1 MAMPGVPARLAPP
14 GVTAHEPGHDHLPP
28 PRPPSPLGL
37 GAKPAALGIRRRPMR
52 PSAAA
57 NIDAS
62 PSSGR
67 RGRPFDAVDGRCQGL
82 LSQSEHGS
90 ENRYHHRLT
99 LPGPR
104 PRLPPLKAFGCRPSA
119 PAPNPVQGPAT
130 ETLNISRH
138 WRRDDDGPVG
148 TSKAVIGKLNF
159 SSQAARPSRSAEAQE
174 SSKALD
180 GVGVNTSANASAAP
194 TQDKAGMHYLAPPFH
209 GIYRNAVA
217 LIESM
222 Q

>member
-1 MAMPGVPARLAPP
+1 MPGVPARLAPP

-130 ETLNISRH
+130 ETLNNSRH
-138 WRRDDDGPVG
+138 SHAAINLPFACCREAAANGRFRARIGGEESTHCGPG
-148 TSKAVIGKLNF
+148 LSTS
-159 SSQAARPSRSAEAQE
+159 R
-174 SSKALD
+174 
-180 GVGVNTSANASAAP
+180 ANR
-194 TQDKAGMHYLAPPFH
+194 GH
-209 GIYRNAVA
+209 R
-217 LIESM
+217 
-222 Q
+222 